1 MINSQLI
8 YYHFS
13 RNLLNVCMNQ
23 LDSIKGVVLDMDGT
37 FYMGG
42 RLLPGSLKLLAY
54 FNEQHVHF
62 SFLTN
67 NSTRSVAD
75 YQEKLLG
82 MGVRKEDC
90 RVYTSGEATIQYLQE
105 HYQGKRVNLM
115 GTRSLAKSFKDAG
128 ITLDAED
135 PELLVLAYDNE
146 NTYAKL
152 ANFCLQVRRG
162 LPYIATHPDINYP
175 DPRGYLPDAGAF
187 IELIRAST
195 GRLPQAVIGKPSAEI
210 LRLLAA
216 GWHMQTSQILMV
228 GDRLYTDIQL
238 AQNAGAMSA
247 LVLTGEAKMV
257 DLESSTVKPDLVCA
271 DLGELLGLFSET
283 KFDREKN

>member
-1 MINSQLI
+1 
-8 YYHFS
+8 
-13 RNLLNVCMNQ
+13 MNQ

-42 RLLPGSLKLLAY
+42 RLLPGSLELLAY
-54 FNEQHVHF
+54 LNEQSIQF

-67 NSTRSVAD
+67 NSTRSIVD
-75 YQEKLLG
+75 YKEMLLG
-82 MGVRKEDC
+82 MGVNAEDC
-90 RVYTSGEATIQYLQE
+90 RVYTSGEATIQYLRK
-105 HYQGKRVNLM
+105 HYPGKRFNLM
-115 GTRSLAKSFKDAG
+115 GTRSLAKSFIDAG

-135 PELLVLAYDNE
+135 PELLVLAYDTE

-195 GRLPQAVIGKPSAEI
+195 GRLPQAVIGKPSAEM
-210 LRLLAA
+210 LCQLADQ
-216 GWHMQTSQILMV
+216 WQLQPSEVLMV

-238 AQNAGAMSA
+238 ALNAGAMSA

-283 KFDREKN
+283 KFDREKK

>member
-1 MINSQLI
+1 M
-8 YYHFS
+8 Y
-13 RNLLNVCMNQ
+13 LLNDCMNR
-23 LDSIKGVVLDMDGT
+23 LNSIKGLVLDMDGT

-42 RLLPGSLKLLAY
+42 QLLPGSLDFLAFLNQY
-54 FNEQHVHF
+54 GIQF

-67 NSTRSVAD
+67 NSTRSLAD
-75 YQEKLLG
+75 YRQKLLG
-82 MGVRKEDC
+82 MGVRQEDC
-90 RVYTSGEATIQYLQE
+90 RVYTSGEATIAYIKKN
-105 HYQGKRVNLM
+105 YPGKRVNLM
-115 GTRSLAKSFKDAG
+115 GTRSVAESFTQAG
-128 ITLDAED
+128 IVVDTTD

-146 NTYAKL
+146 NTYEKL

-210 LRLLAA
+210 LKQLAA
-216 GWHMQTSQILMV
+216 LWHLDTSEILMV
-228 GDRLYTDIQL
+228 GDRLYTDVQL
-238 AQNAGAMSA
+238 ARNAGAMSA

-257 DLESSTVKPDLVCA
+257 DLESSTVIPDLICA
-271 DLGELLGLFSET
+271 DLGELLGLFLESRLDMET
-283 KFDREKN
+283 G